1 MNETTKGTLV
11 GLTAIVLWSAIVA
24 LIKEVSNS
32 FGAIGGSALIYTVAF
47 LFLILSVGWVP
58 FKKFPKKYLVLGG
71 LLMVSYEVCLALS
84 IGYSQNAKQAIE
96 IGMVNYLWPSF
107 TMVATVVFHTK
118 KANFLIIPGII
129 CSLIGIMWVLGGN
142 NGIDISQMVDNIKF
156 NPLSYGLAFIGAI
169 LWSAYCVVTIKFAK
183 GINGIT
189 LFFMLVAIVLWLKF
203 FLQGNQLSDLSFN
216 SKSIIYLVL
225 AAISMGFG
233 YAAWNIGIMKG
244 NITVLTGASYF
255 IPVLSS
261 ALSSII
267 LATTLGLSFWQGA
280 LLVCIGS
287 VLCWLSTKEINQK
300 RKFKLSK
307 GFLKRN

>member
-1 MNETTKGTLV
+1 MNELTKGTFI

-58 FKKFPKKYLVLGG
+58 LKRFPKNYLLLGG
-71 LLMVSYEVCLALS
+71 FLMVSYEICLALS

-107 TMVATVVFHTK
+107 TMVATVLFHTK
-118 KANFLIIPGII
+118 KANFLIVPGII
-129 CSLIGIMWVLGGN
+129 CSMIGIMWVLGGDE
-142 NGIDISQMVDNIKF
+142 GIDISQVISNIKD

-169 LWSAYCVVTIKFAK
+169 LWAAYCVVTIKFAK

-189 LFFMLVAIVLWLKF
+189 LFFMLVAIVLWIKF
-203 FLQGNQLSDLSFN
+203 FLLGNHISELNFN
-216 SKSIIYLVL
+216 LKSIIYLIL

-244 NITVLTGASYF
+244 NVTILTGASYF
-255 IPVLSS
+255 IPVFSS
-261 ALSSII
+261 VLSSII
-267 LATTLGLSFWQGA
+267 LATVLGLSFWQGA
-280 LLVCIGS
+280 LLVCVGS
-287 VLCWLSTKEINQK
+287 VLCWLSTKSI
-300 RKFKLSK
+300 KLK
-307 GFLKRN
+307 KKK

>member
-1 MNETTKGTLV
+1 MNELTKGTFI

-58 FKKFPKKYLVLGG
+58 LKRFPKNYLLLGG
-71 LLMVSYEVCLALS
+71 FLMVSYEICLALS

-118 KANFLIIPGII
+118 KANFLIVPGII
-129 CSLIGIMWVLGGN
+129 CSMIGIMWVLGGDE
-142 NGIDISQMVDNIKF
+142 GIDISQVISNIKD

-169 LWSAYCVVTIKFAK
+169 LWAAYCVVTIKFAK

-189 LFFMLVAIVLWLKF
+189 LFFMLVAIVLWIKF
-203 FLQGNQLSDLSFN
+203 FLLGNHISELNFN
-216 SKSIIYLVL
+216 LKSIIYLIL

-244 NITVLTGASYF
+244 NVTILTGASYF
-255 IPVLSS
+255 IPVFSS
-261 ALSSII
+261 VLSSII
-267 LATTLGLSFWQGA
+267 LATVLGLSFWQGA
-280 LLVCIGS
+280 LLVCVGS
-287 VLCWLSTKEINQK
+287 VLCWLSTKSI
-300 RKFKLSK
+300 KLK
-307 GFLKRN
+307 KKI

>member
-11 GLTAIVLWSAIVA
+11 GLSAIVLWSAIVA
-24 LIKEVSNS
+24 LLKEVSNS
-32 FGAIGGSALIYTVAF
+32 FGAIGGSALVYTVAF
-47 LFLILSVGWVP
+47 LFLLLSVGWVP
-58 FKKFPKKYLVLGG
+58 FKKFPKKYLLLGG
-71 LLMVSYEVCLALS
+71 FLMVSYEICLSLS

-107 TMVATVVFHTK
+107 TMVATVIFHTK
-118 KANFLIIPGII
+118 KANFLIVPGII
-129 CSLIGIMWVLGGN
+129 CSMIGIMWVLGGDS
-142 NGIDISQMVDNIKF
+142 GIDIPQMLSNIKD
-156 NPLSYGLAFIGAI
+156 NPLSYCLAFIGAI

-189 LFFMLVAIVLWLKF
+189 LFFMLVAIVLWVKF
-203 FLQGNQLSDLSFN
+203 FLFGNQISELNFN
-216 SKSIIYLVL
+216 LKSTIYLIL

-255 IPVLSS
+255 IPVFSS

-267 LATTLGLSFWQGA
+267 LATALGLSFWQGA
-280 LLVCIGS
+280 ILVCVGS
-287 VLCWLSTKEINQK
+287 VLCWLSTKDLKI
-300 RKFKLSK
+300 FKK
-307 GFLKRN
+307 I

>member
-1 MNETTKGTLV
+1 MNELTKGTFI

-58 FKKFPKKYLVLGG
+58 LKRFPKNYLLLGG
-71 LLMVSYEVCLALS
+71 FLMVSYEICLALS

-118 KANFLIIPGII
+118 KANFLIVPGII
-129 CSLIGIMWVLGGN
+129 CSMIGIMWVLGGDE
-142 NGIDISQMVDNIKF
+142 GIDISQVISNIKD

-169 LWSAYCVVTIKFAK
+169 LWAAYCVVTIKFAK

-189 LFFMLVAIVLWLKF
+189 LFFMLVAIVLWIKF
-203 FLQGNQLSDLSFN
+203 FLLGNHISELNFN
-216 SKSIIYLVL
+216 LKSIIYLIL

-244 NITVLTGASYF
+244 NVTILTGASYF
-255 IPVLSS
+255 IPVFSS
-261 ALSSII
+261 VLSSII
-267 LATTLGLSFWQGA
+267 LATVLGLSFWQGA
-280 LLVCIGS
+280 LLVCVGS
-287 VLCWLSTKEINQK
+287 VLCCLSTKSI
-300 RKFKLSK
+300 KLK
-307 GFLKRN
+307 KKI

>member
-1 MNETTKGTLV
+1 MNELTKGTFI

-58 FKKFPKKYLVLGG
+58 LKRFPKNYLLLGG
-71 LLMVSYEVCLALS
+71 FLMVSYEICLALS

-118 KANFLIIPGII
+118 KANFLIVPGII
-129 CSLIGIMWVLGGN
+129 CSMIGIMWVLGGDE
-142 NGIDISQMVDNIKF
+142 GIDISQVISNIKD

-169 LWSAYCVVTIKFAK
+169 LWAAYCVVTIKFAK

-189 LFFMLVAIVLWLKF
+189 LFFMLVAIVLWIKF
-203 FLQGNQLSDLSFN
+203 FLLGNHIAELNFN
-216 SKSIIYLVL
+216 LKSIIYLIL

-244 NITVLTGASYF
+244 NVTILTGASYF
-255 IPVLSS
+255 IPVFSS
-261 ALSSII
+261 VLSSII
-267 LATTLGLSFWQGA
+267 LATVLGLSFWQGA
-280 LLVCIGS
+280 LLVCVGS
-287 VLCWLSTKEINQK
+287 VLCWLSTKSI
-300 RKFKLSK
+300 KLK
-307 GFLKRN
+307 KKI